1 MPKSVLLWR
10 LSSIREI
17 VLSGFQ
23 LEFYSPEEKTF
34 AYWYLTRVFETEL
47 ECYDSLLSTI
57 PSGSSPIFHVES
69 FLISLRRYACI
80 S

>member
-1 MPKSVLLWR
+1 MLLWR

-34 AYWYLTRVFETEL
+34 AYWYLTRVFEMEL
-47 ECYDSLLSTI
+47 ECFENLLAAM
-57 PSGSSPIFHVES
+57 PPGSFDALPIVSSRNH
-69 FLISLRRYACI
+69 C
-80 S
+80 